1 VDGAREILG
10 PPPFRC
16 GCLQAERADRR
27 LDLVVLQDGA
37 GIDDIGQ
44 DRQPAETGKNLAQ
57 EFKAFAC
64 EIGKQDRKAGDVAT
78 WSRKVVD
85 NADADWVS
93 YTCEDDWNARCSLLY
108 RQGRSGCRG
117 RNDIHLEPDELSRNL
132 GEALAASC
140 RPAILNGDVAP
151 LDPAE
156 FAQSPHQCG
165 KPLAM
170 G

>member
-1 VDGAREILG
+1 
-10 PPPFRC
+10 
-16 GCLQAERADRR
+16 ERADCC
-27 LDLVVLQDGA
+27 LDFVNLQHCT
-37 GIDDIGQ
+37 GIVDIGQ

-57 EFKAFAC
+57 EFEALAC
-64 EIGKQDRKAGDVAT
+64 EIGEQDRKPGDVAR
-78 WSRKVVD
+78 WSGQVVN

-93 YTCEDDWNARCSLLY
+93 YTREDNRNARCSLLY
-108 RQGRSGCRG
+108 RQGWSSCRG
-117 RNDIHLEPDELSRNL
+117 HNDIHLEPDELGRNL

-140 RPAILNGDVAP
+140 RPAILNDGVAP

-156 FAQSPHQCG
+156 LAQSPHQCG